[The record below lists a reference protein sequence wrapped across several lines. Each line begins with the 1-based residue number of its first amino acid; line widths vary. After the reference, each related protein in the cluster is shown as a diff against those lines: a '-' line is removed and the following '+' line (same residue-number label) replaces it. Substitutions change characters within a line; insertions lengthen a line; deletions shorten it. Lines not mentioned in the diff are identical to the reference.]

1 VGQTP
6 GLTLIGCGLLV
17 VSVVLFGCGQA
28 SSPVEKHEKR
38 GGVEQVAEQEPSA
51 PDTPQEIK
59 ALSDSETVAL
69 GECQLHK
76 MVEDRGQKATEAWVD
91 EKVQEI
97 ADAPKDAEVT
107 SIQVELLA
115 EGYTCT
121 PEEVQEMAAS
131 QSVSASAGSTGQAS
145 ATTEPFTESVPVAIQ
160 AEMAYCDMKQ
170 FAKNEGLNFR
180 DVEAEARTYM
190 AQEGASWPE
199 TLEHVG
205 VPHYVYCEMSG
216 E

>member
-1 VGQTP
+1 VERILR
-6 GLTLIGCGLLV
+6 LTLIAFGLLGV
-17 VSVVLFGCGQA
+17 FVVLFSCGQA
-28 SSPVEKHEKR
+28 SSPIEKKEKK
-38 GGVEQVAEQEPSA
+38 GGVEQAAEQEPSA
-51 PDTPQEIK
+51 PDTPQEIR
-59 ALSDSETVAL
+59 ALSDKETIAL

-76 MVEDRGQKATEAWVD
+76 MVEDRGQKATEPWMD
-91 EKVQEI
+91 EKVQEVE
-97 ADAPKDAEVT
+97 DAPKDAEVT
-107 SIQVELLA
+107 SIQEDLLA

-121 PEEVQEMAAS
+121 PEEVQEVAAA
-131 QSVSASAGSTGQAS
+131 QSASASAGSTAQAS